1 MNSPLA
7 VGVTPLRYVGDMSR
21 KIWKAAEIEKMTP
34 AEQDRLFEASIVSD
48 FDEVPA
54 EFLERVRARASERI
68 NELES
73 LKPS

>member
-1 MNSPLA
+1 
-7 VGVTPLRYVGDMSR
+7 MSR
-21 KIWKAAEIEKMTP
+21 KIWKASEIEKMAP
-34 AEQDRLFEASIVSD
+34 AEQNRLFEASIVSD